1 MLLKFR
7 LKFLGFS
14 QCESLFNFCLVYIGL
29 SAAGYLVIS
38 MHGSLNTINR
48 FKKSLKIPEE

>member
-1 MLLKFR
+1 MLKFR

-14 QCESLFNFCLVYIGL
+14 QCESVQFLSSLYIGL
-29 SAAGYLVIS
+29 STAGYLVIS

-48 FKKSLKIPEE
+48 FKKSLKIPKE